1 MRPVTD
7 TNGLPDWFHAAVDWR
22 RRTPGDVPPGRDGTF
37 ATSRSCRVLMAQCP
51 VPDHQAKD
59 RPADEFDRLL
69 RPLIPLLYRQ
79 AFRWTAARDQAEDLV
94 QDLLVKIYPR
104 LDELAALDHVQ
115 PWALRVMYRIFV
127 DQHRRA
133 THSPVRPAH
142 ELPAHGQGELENPW
156 EHCPRRITAAARAA
170 GARAARPAPYCRV
183 AHAGRRSPRRHRDA
197 RHRGLS
203 PRGARR
209 DARDAG
215 RDAQVAA
222 PQGAGTTARAPRRG
236 TFC

>member
-1 MRPVTD
+1 
-7 TNGLPDWFHAAVDWR
+7 
-22 RRTPGDVPPGRDGTF
+22 
-37 ATSRSCRVLMAQCP
+37 MAQCP
-51 VPDHQAKD
+51 VPDPQAKD

-104 LDELAALDHVQ
+104 LDELAALDDVQ

-133 THSPVRPAH
+133 TNSPVRPAH

-156 EHCPRRITAAARAA
+156 EHAPDESPQPPEQLERELLGRRLAAAWRVLGDDHRVVIAMHDIEGYRLEELAA
-170 GARAARPAPYCRV
+170 MLETPVGTLKSRLHRARARLRELLTAEPFADPIRV
-183 AHAGRRSPRRHRDA
+183 SK
-197 RHRGLS
+197 
-203 PRGARR
+203 
-209 DARDAG
+209 
-215 RDAQVAA
+215 
-222 PQGAGTTARAPRRG
+222 RRG
-236 TFC
+236 TL

>member
-1 MRPVTD
+1 
-7 TNGLPDWFHAAVDWR
+7 
-22 RRTPGDVPPGRDGTF
+22 
-37 ATSRSCRVLMAQCP
+37 MAQCP

-104 LDELAALDHVQ
+104 LDELAALDNVQ

-142 ELPAHGQGELENPW
+142 ELPANGQGELDNPW
-156 EHCPRRITAAARAA
+156 EHAPDESPQPPEQLERELLGLRLSAAWRMLGDDHRVVIAMHDIEGYRLEELTGMLDTPVGTLKSRLHRARA
-170 GARAARPAPYCRV
+170 RLRELLAAEPFADAIRV
-183 AHAGRRSPRRHRDA
+183 NK
-197 RHRGLS
+197 
-203 PRGARR
+203 
-209 DARDAG
+209 
-215 RDAQVAA
+215 
-222 PQGAGTTARAPRRG
+222 RRG
-236 TFC
+236 TL